1 MTMAD
6 QEIRQ
11 QPDADAE
18 IAPRAAELPGQ
29 NRWEAGNEIRIAA
42 LRAGR
47 EWQQPETD

>member
-11 QPDADAE
+11 QPDADDE
-18 IAPRAAELPGQ
+18 TAPRTAELPGQ
-29 NRWEAGNEIRIAA
+29 NRWENGNEIRIAA
-42 LRAGR
+42 QRAGR